1 MSKKANIALW
11 GPDVSKIAML
21 VYALK
26 TGEYVRHRESI
37 HPFSEEI
44 IFGNVTITATVPSA
58 NMGARLA
65 WRSVLPDF
73 DGIVYV
79 VDAAEP
85 TQLALSKDELHGLL
99 NDETLSKPILILA
112 PMSNTSSEEELRQQ
126 LNVQEVVT
134 KGGQPVALFMY
145 SVPLEKLEGAEE
157 GFQWLLQHV

>member
-11 GPDVSKIAML
+11 GPDVSEIAML
-21 VYALK
+21 VHALK

-37 HPFSEEI
+37 HPFSEDI
-44 IFGNVTITATVPSA
+44 IFDNVPITATVPSA

-79 VDAAEP
+79 VDAAE
-85 TQLALSKDELHGLL
+85 LALSKDELHGLL

-145 SVPLEKLEGAEE
+145 SVPLTKIEGAEE